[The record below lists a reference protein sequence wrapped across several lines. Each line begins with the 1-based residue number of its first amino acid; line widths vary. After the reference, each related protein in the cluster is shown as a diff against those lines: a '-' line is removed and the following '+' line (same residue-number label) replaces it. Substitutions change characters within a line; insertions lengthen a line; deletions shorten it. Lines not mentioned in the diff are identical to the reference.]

1 MTYHESTIIDQKR
14 NSVRQ
19 CKPFLFQDM
28 EKSNT
33 QSLRFINNYNIHD
46 IKGISRS
53 INILDYFRSDGH
65 SSYLGLA
72 SPDVL
77 KRAKEIMCN
86 QKSGKEHVNK
96 SKFKTMTKIK

>member
-46 IKGISRS
+46 ILK
-53 INILDYFRSDGH
+53 
-65 SSYLGLA
+65 A
-72 SPDVL
+72 SVG
-77 KRAKEIMCN
+77 
-86 QKSGKEHVNK
+86 Q
-96 SKFKTMTKIK
+96 